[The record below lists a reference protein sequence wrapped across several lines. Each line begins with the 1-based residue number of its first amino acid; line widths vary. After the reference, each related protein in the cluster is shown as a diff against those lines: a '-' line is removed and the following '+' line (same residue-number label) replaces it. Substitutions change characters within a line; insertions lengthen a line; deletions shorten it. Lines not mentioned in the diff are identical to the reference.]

1 MQTKEERGRSGNKA
15 NSKACVSMQM
25 TRLWVHILVVHS
37 IGIYVYADTHTL
49 GDPEKDDKS
58 GLYILCKVFS
68 KESI

>member
-1 MQTKEERGRSGNKA
+1 
-15 NSKACVSMQM
+15 MQM

-58 GLYILCKVFS
+58 GLYILCKVLS
-68 KESI
+68 KKFTVNAMEYIYEECKVHI